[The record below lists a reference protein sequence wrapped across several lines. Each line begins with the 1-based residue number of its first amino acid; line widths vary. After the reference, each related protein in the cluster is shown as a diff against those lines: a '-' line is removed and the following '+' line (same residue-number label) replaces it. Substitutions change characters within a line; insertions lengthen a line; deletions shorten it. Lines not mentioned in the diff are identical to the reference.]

1 MSFSRLRP
9 KNLGISVAMAELVEL
24 LQDNTPESLEKV
36 FTIATQEKIVALD
49 DDEASKVVF
58 ALRQILEDTELIS
71 NAKVKRRVTR
81 LISSIEDRSK
91 VAQKLER
98 RQESSQTTAPSKDD
112 FEGLETTEIIARFER
127 GVNSKDELESLL
139 NVLKIP
145 PRDPIT
151 GEHSKEFLIIREPLK
166 NALDLILNSSGLTGS
181 LHRRVSRLK
190 FSFLTPEEKEEEKKR
205 TASTPK
211 SASQKARNNIV
222 NTNQQSDDEVRDK
235 SPVVISFKEVIS
247 SLKSAITSDA
257 VETAI
262 ASINFAEIQS
272 GFGEEVKEM
281 KRLLDDILADEVKS
295 GNAKLRR
302 RLGRMRE
309 SMDKVKIA
317 DVRSEAFA
325 EKKSFAIILS
335 AVEGAKDAKEL
346 EASLRGLPSTTVKT
360 RRALRT

>member
-1 MSFSRLRP
+1 M
-9 KNLGISVAMAELVEL
+9 
-24 LQDNTPESLEKV
+24 
-36 FTIATQEKIVALD
+36 
-49 DDEASKVVF
+49 
-58 ALRQILEDTELIS
+58 
-71 NAKVKRRVTR
+71 
-81 LISSIEDRSK
+81 
-91 VAQKLER
+91 
-98 RQESSQTTAPSKDD
+98 
-112 FEGLETTEIIARFER
+112 
-127 GVNSKDELESLL
+127 
-139 NVLKIP
+139 LKIP

-281 KRLLDDILADEVKS
+281 KRLLDDIQGRGEIW
-295 GNAKLRR
+295 NAKLRR
-302 RLGRMRE
+302 RLGRMRR
-309 SMDKVKIA
+309 VWI
-317 DVRSEAFA
+317 R
-325 EKKSFAIILS
+325 
-335 AVEGAKDAKEL
+335 
-346 EASLRGLPSTTVKT
+346 
-360 RRALRT
+360 